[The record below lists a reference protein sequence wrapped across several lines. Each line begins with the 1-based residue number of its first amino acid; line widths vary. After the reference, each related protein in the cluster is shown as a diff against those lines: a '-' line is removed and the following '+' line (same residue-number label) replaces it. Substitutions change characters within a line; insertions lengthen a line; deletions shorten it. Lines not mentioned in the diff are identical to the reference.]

1 MTQPVDD
8 SADELLIATA
18 MTQQCSRTWRKWLHW
33 IDFNIP
39 QETFNLT
46 WEDFN
51 TTWESFNKTW
61 EVFNLTWE
69 SFNITWEIEHSR
81 TQKLNGLDCARLCSN
96 LVRYDSPVNNMWKL
110 GGSERYKRT
119 TDPAQESK
127 QDSPFPRKNPGRRL
141 SSPHWRIIQHMNL
154 TSFLYQGPG
163 PWELIT
169 QDNYISELFISDN

>member
-18 MTQQCSRTWRKWLHW
+18 MTQQWLHW

-39 QETFNLT
+39 WETFNLT
-46 WEDFN
+46 QEDFN

-61 EVFNLTWE
+61 EVFNLTYE
-69 SFNITWEIEHSR
+69 TFNIAWEIEHSR
-81 TQKLNGLDCARLCSN
+81 TWRKWLSHTN
-96 LVRYDSPVNNMWKL
+96 LVSYDSPVNNMWKL

-127 QDSPFPRKNPGRRL
+127 QDSPFPPKNPGRRL
-141 SSPHWRIIQHMNL
+141 SSPHWRIIQRMNL
-154 TSFLYQGPG
+154 TSFLQQGPG

-169 QDNYISELFISDN
+169 QDNYISELYISDNQWAH